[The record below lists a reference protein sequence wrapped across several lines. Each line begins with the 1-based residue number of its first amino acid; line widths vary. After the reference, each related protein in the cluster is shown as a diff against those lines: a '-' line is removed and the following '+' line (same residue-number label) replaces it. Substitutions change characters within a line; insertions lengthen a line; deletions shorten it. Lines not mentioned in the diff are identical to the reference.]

1 MPKRGSVQLLLLPFR
16 PRATRWLGLGAVA
29 VALLLLGLVQLREQ
43 LPVLAKTGLSQA
55 LRQSAWEQ
63 ALAGQSQAERWPWE
77 GVSANMSLAPTAN
90 VPRLGLSAA
99 VLKHDAGAPKWASMI
114 ESRIEPRRTA
124 QAKAGKD
131 PAALGDVALGDVA
144 LGDAAIGDAAIGDS
158 ITFTAADGATC
169 VYRLTGRHVVDPH
182 LADSQAERS
191 DGEASPFHCSPL
203 DRLIMQATQAKPP
216 VAPQPA
222 DDQQK
227 L

>member
-1 MPKRGSVQLLLLPFR
+1 MPKRGSVQLLLLSFR
-16 PRATRWLGLGAVA
+16 PRVTRWLGLGAVA
-29 VALLLLGLVQLREQ
+29 MVLLLAGLVQLREQ
-43 LPVLAKTGLSQA
+43 LPLLAQSGLSQA

-144 LGDAAIGDAAIGDS
+144 LGDAAIGSTRQHHLHRSRRRNLRLSAHRSSRGGSAPRRQPG
-158 ITFTAADGATC
+158 GAL
-169 VYRLTGRHVVDPH
+169 RRRG
-182 LADSQAERS
+182 LAV
-191 DGEASPFHCSPL
+191 PL
-203 DRLIMQATQAKPP
+203 
-216 VAPQPA
+216 QPA
-222 DDQQK
+222 
-227 L
+227 